1 MKKEAR
7 GMSYEMEKIGLAALR
22 LRARGTLAERFANAD
37 SDLAFLSDKSLP
49 ANQRERFYWIK
60 SAVHEIR
67 GDPERLARE
76 LESLARASES
86 AI

>member
-1 MKKEAR
+1 
-7 GMSYEMEKIGLAALR
+7 MSYEMEKIGLAALR

-37 SDLAFLSDKSLP
+37 SDLAFLSETSLP
-49 ANQRERFYWIK
+49 PNQRQLFYWIK
-60 SAVHEIR
+60 AAVHETR

-76 LESLARASES
+76 LESLSRTGEA